1 MFIIELIH
9 PTLLKILFTAKHFLP
24 FFFFQM
30 SRVKVHSVSP
40 TWHATPD
47 LRLTRI
53 KDVSRGE
60 VIIFKEVDWQATRIE
75 AQAVDPHSKGIITQT
90 PIRLIANQAKLRIAV
105 KKNIN
110 GLLPF
115 GGGVGGSSFFSF
127 VLCSLVCLV
136 LDTILI

>member
-1 MFIIELIH
+1 
-9 PTLLKILFTAKHFLP
+9 
-24 FFFFQM
+24 M

-40 TWHATPD
+40 TWHATTD

-60 VIIFKEVDWQATRIE
+60 VLIFKEVDWQATRIE
-75 AQAVDPHSKGIITQT
+75 AQAVDPHAKGVITQT

-110 GLLPF
+110 GLLLFVNSVFLLFHFCCTLSFLCLYF
-115 GGGVGGSSFFSF
+115 GQCPD
-127 VLCSLVCLV
+127 LELICCLVCV
-136 LDTILI
+136 CVKKS